1 MARCMAL
8 YPATNSHRTSSV
20 DGLER
25 FSVYSLT
32 GDYLNYSEVGTYDC
46 TCFPVKACKN
56 DYENAEVRMY
66 YEIKRES
73 IAEPST

>member
-1 MARCMAL
+1 MARRMAL
-8 YPATNSHRTSSV
+8 YPATNSHETSSV

-25 FSVYSLT
+25 LSVYSLT
-32 GDYLNYSEVGTYDC
+32 GDYLNHSEVRTHDR
-46 TCFPVKACKN
+46 TCFPVKAYKD

-66 YEIKRES
+66 YKIKRDY